1 MNRRIV
7 LVATTALMLPAGPAL
22 AGPTDTQTATA
33 ETAEEALAA
42 YRDAAAAHG
51 KGVLILFH
59 ASWCSLCPYMARL
72 LTNAAITDITGPRFD
87 LLLMR
92 ALEHQRTQRAL
103 QFRRADDLYNRFAPP
118 DTGMPYLVFLDAG
131 GATVATSTTMGGN
144 VGYPTETWEL
154 NGFEA
159 MLRTIAPD
167 VTATQLARARRACV
181 ELAPRA

>member
-1 MNRRIV
+1 MTLHRTRSAI
-7 LVATTALMLPAGPAL
+7 ARACAAALLAAGAVPAL
-22 AGPTDTQTATA
+22 AD
-33 ETAEEALAA
+33 ETCN
-42 YRDAAAAHG
+42 
-51 KGVLILFH
+51 
-59 ASWCSLCPYMARL
+59 SPYMARL

-118 DTGMPYLVFLDAG
+118 DTGMPYLVFLDTS
-131 GATVATSTTMGGN
+131 GATVATSTAMGGN

-159 MLRTIAPD
+159 MLRTVAPD
-167 VTATQLARARRACV
+167 VTAAQLAHARRACI